1 VTFLEG
7 NSKSERG
14 EEEVLRVRA
23 PAMDGFRSYQTGRVA
38 LGCVTHLKRIS
49 IREVGRDVA
58 GIGDGNVW
66 AFFSEM
72 DVIAVVVEAM
82 RE

>member
-1 VTFLEG
+1 
-7 NSKSERG
+7 
-14 EEEVLRVRA
+14 
-23 PAMDGFRSYQTGRVA
+23 MDGFRFYETRWVA
-38 LGCVTHLKRIS
+38 LGCVTHLKRIA